1 MEMSHLEGVWDCQN
15 MWHLS
20 VQGLGVRAEF
30 QDCFLGITLF
40 ISAHGSCD
48 LPGGSII
55 ISSKLEN

>member
-1 MEMSHLEGVWDCQN
+1 
-15 MWHLS
+15 MWHLSLS

-30 QDCFLGITLF
+30 SDCFLGITLF

-55 ISSKLEN
+55 ISPKLEIELKTAQR